1 MSTIQDKPSGGTKKT
16 IQINHDFFKM
26 SKKGGA
32 QTKVTRSASKR
43 ATKPKALKKNTIKQE
58 LTKRI
63 QERKQQ
69 EVDEIHQRRAS
80 LAAAATGGGYGAGPP
95 QSELVKSL
103 SYLNE
108 FVKNKKKVKKGGAT
122 SHRNR
127 TIKQPRDPQVN
138 VELPEELNMTIRP
151 MEMHRLAQPITQHP
165 STQQPSN
172 SNQSTQQL
180 QQPAAYTYDTNPPPY
195 SNLKNSVGGK
205 PSYKVWNHTRKQ
217 RPTLSSVPI
226 TSIPTASFATVSA
239 GASTGATER
248 ERNLA
253 RAKQQ
258 HASGT
263 ASGTASGNASVKK
276 PPPSVF
282 KKQYTPKI
290 IKQTIT
296 HKYTVGRRKGGRK
309 ISVLVKNLKTRKRV
323 NEAKKQLRKTSIP
336 EIKSY
341 LKEHGFLKTGSVA
354 PANVLR
360 EMYESAMMAGD
371 IRNINGG
378 VAIHNYISD
387 ADKEM

>member
-108 FVKNKKKVKKGGAT
+108 FVKNKKKVKKVKEGGTT
-122 SHRNR
+122 SRRNR
-127 TIKQPRDPQVN
+127 TIKQPRDPHVN

-151 MEMHRLAQPITQHP
+151 MEMHRLAPNTRQ
-165 STQQPSN
+165 SSN
-172 SNQSTQQL
+172 SNQSPQQP
-180 QQPAAYTYDTNPPPY
+180 QQPATYTYDTNPPPY

-217 RPTLSSVPI
+217 RPTLSPV
-226 TSIPTASFATVSA
+226 PTASFATASATASA
-239 GASTGATER
+239 GASAVTER

-258 HASGT
+258 HASGN
-263 ASGTASGNASVKK
+263 ASGKK
-276 PPPSVF
+276 TPPSVS
-282 KKQYTPKI
+282 KKQYNPKI

-360 EMYESAMMAGD
+360 EMYESAMMAGE